1 MKFHLT
7 ENASVHYHYHY
18 YEKLAPTF
26 EPGNLFSSYIGSVL
40 FELSQNLLDRYKQ
53 QTMEEAEQHGG
64 TFLFFMIPLEKMQFS
79 YFGHVRRPNIA
90 FSYISHYFSADRS
103 RSTGG

>member
-1 MKFHLT
+1 MLQFTTTTTTTKNWHPRLNQVIYFLH
-7 ENASVHYHYHY
+7 
-18 YEKLAPTF
+18 
-26 EPGNLFSSYIGSVL
+26 IGSVL

>member
-1 MKFHLT
+1 MLQFTTTTTTTKNWHPRLNQVIYFLH
-7 ENASVHYHYHY
+7 
-18 YEKLAPTF
+18 
-26 EPGNLFSSYIGSVL
+26 IGSVL

-64 TFLFFMIPLEKMQFS
+64 TFLFFMIPLAKMQFS

-90 FSYISHYFSADRS
+90 FSYISHDFSADRS